1 MSPSVAPAPP
11 WTTVGDRTM
20 YSSSFRPTKAG
31 DAGPAFSNNSAPTAS
46 YQFSDEEVPDAP
58 ETWTL
63 EDLRDIIPE
72 QQQ

>member
-1 MSPSVAPAPP
+1 
-11 WTTVGDRTM
+11 M
-20 YSSSFRPTKAG
+20 YSSSFHPTKAG
-31 DAGPAFSNNSAPTAS
+31 DPGPAFSDNSTRTAR

-72 QQQ
+72 QLK

>member
-1 MSPSVAPAPP
+1 
-11 WTTVGDRTM
+11 M